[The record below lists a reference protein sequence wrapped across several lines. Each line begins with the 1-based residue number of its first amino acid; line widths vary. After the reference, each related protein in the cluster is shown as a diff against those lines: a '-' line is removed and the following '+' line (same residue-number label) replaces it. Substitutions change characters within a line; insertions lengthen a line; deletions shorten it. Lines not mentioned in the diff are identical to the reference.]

1 MKALLV
7 ADDEKAINNISEVL
21 KAAGY
26 DTIVYTWLLKALDN
40 IEEIAPHLI
49 IVSTGDYPRH
59 WKTLAQYATA
69 GFGDYKPQIIL
80 YTDENFSEEENK
92 KAEALHVRGTF
103 DSVTVDGLDKLREIL
118 KKADDIFSGYL
129 TEEEQ
134 SEISVDDLVP
144 NANKFVEA
152 EIEEIQEEEATEET
166 EAEEIADAS
175 EEELIEEIET
185 EEVRDVSEEEMVE
198 EIEDATN
205 EEPAEE
211 IETNSEISVAEAEI
225 EAEDEP
231 VGEIEASP
239 ATTLEEAEIED
250 ETPAE
255 PIEEETPA
263 EIIEED
269 SIEEVA
275 TDEILETPVEESPVE
290 IEDAPEDESVEETE
304 DDSFENLACK
314 VEETNDENQIE
325 NNEPTLEEIQEAEE
339 EALAD
344 EDAANRLEEME
355 NDERAADRLE
365 EITGDELAADKL
377 EEIVADEKAADKL
390 EEINE
395 NDDIPT
401 VTDIINEP
409 YDESESTALPG
420 IEELKQLLEENNF
433 EESPNNDI
441 IEEDGKS
448 EELSEEENSLEAE
461 TSQLQDGENDMADE
475 QSIDE
480 KLAAIMNANKA
491 DQKEKAEALKLDTGA
506 TSVSFVFTN
515 PITLAM
521 VSGVA
526 RNYNGLV
533 LEFTPDIPNFIMNL
547 SPGTKIDIASMKID
561 DKIENVFAEVMSNDA
576 KKLALAI
583 KKIS

>member
-69 GFGDYKPQIIL
+69 GFGEYKPQIIL
-80 YTDENFSEEENK
+80 YTDENFNEEEHK

-103 DSVTVDGLDKLREIL
+103 DSVTVEGLDKLREIL

-144 NANKFVEA
+144 NAKKFVEA
-152 EIEEIQEEEATEET
+152 EIEEVQEKPEESISAENKSDELEESEKPIKEILEESEIEESTEEESFDELSNKVEAT
-166 EAEEIADAS
+166 
-175 EEELIEEIET
+175 
-185 EEVRDVSEEEMVE
+185 
-198 EIEDATN
+198 
-205 EEPAEE
+205 
-211 IETNSEISVAEAEI
+211 
-225 EAEDEP
+225 EP
-231 VGEIEASP
+231 VGEVNS
-239 ATTLEEAEIED
+239 
-250 ETPAE
+250 
-255 PIEEETPA
+255 
-263 EIIEED
+263 ED
-269 SIEEVA
+269 SFDELSSKVEATQPLGEVN
-275 TDEILETPVEESPVE
+275 DE
-290 IEDAPEDESVEETE
+290 
-304 DDSFENLACK
+304 DSFDELANM
-314 VEETNDENQIE
+314 VEETNDGNQLE
-325 NNEPTLEEIQEAEE
+325 SEEQTLEEIQDAEAE
-339 EALAD
+339 AIAD
-344 EDAANRLEEME
+344 EQAASRLEEIE

-365 EITGDELAADKL
+365 EITGDDLAADRL
-377 EEIVADEKAADKL
+377 EEIAEDEKIADKML
-390 EEINE
+390 RLSDNEE
-395 NDDIPT
+395 IPT
-401 VTDIINEP
+401 VQAILNEP

-420 IEELKQLLEENNF
+420 IEELKELLDENNF
-433 EESPNNDI
+433 EESENNDI
-441 IEEDGKS
+441 IDDTEITSEEDS
-448 EELSEEENSLEAE
+448 ESAEITETEQTDGTSEINEAE
-461 TSQLQDGENDMADE
+461 QTFQQMDEKSAEPEESENQEGETNMADE
-475 QSIDE
+475 QSIED
-480 KLAAIMNANKA
+480 KLAEIMNANKA
-491 DQKEKAEALKLDTGA
+491 DQKEKAEALKLDTSS
-506 TSVSFVFTN
+506 TSVAFVFTN

>member
-69 GFGDYKPQIIL
+69 GFGEYKPQIIL
-80 YTDENFSEEENK
+80 YTDENFNEEEHK

-103 DSVTVDGLDKLREIL
+103 DSVTVEGLDKLREIL

-144 NANKFVEA
+144 NAKKFVEA
-152 EIEEIQEEEATEET
+152 EIEEVQEKPEESIFAENKSDELEESEKPIKEILEESEIEESTEEESFDELSNKVEAT
-166 EAEEIADAS
+166 
-175 EEELIEEIET
+175 
-185 EEVRDVSEEEMVE
+185 
-198 EIEDATN
+198 
-205 EEPAEE
+205 
-211 IETNSEISVAEAEI
+211 
-225 EAEDEP
+225 EP
-231 VGEIEASP
+231 VGEVNS
-239 ATTLEEAEIED
+239 
-250 ETPAE
+250 
-255 PIEEETPA
+255 
-263 EIIEED
+263 ED
-269 SIEEVA
+269 SFDELSSKVEATQPLGEVN
-275 TDEILETPVEESPVE
+275 DE
-290 IEDAPEDESVEETE
+290 
-304 DDSFENLACK
+304 DSFDELANM
-314 VEETNDENQIE
+314 VEETNDGNQLE
-325 NNEPTLEEIQEAEE
+325 SEEQTLEEIQDAEAE
-339 EALAD
+339 AIAD
-344 EDAANRLEEME
+344 EQAASRLEEIE

-365 EITGDELAADKL
+365 EITGDDLAADRL
-377 EEIVADEKAADKL
+377 EEIAEDEKIADKMFRL
-390 EEINE
+390 SDNEE
-395 NDDIPT
+395 IPT
-401 VTDIINEP
+401 VQAILNEP

-420 IEELKQLLEENNF
+420 IEELKQLLDENNF
-433 EESPNNDI
+433 EESENNDI
-441 IEEDGKS
+441 IDDTEITSEEDS
-448 EELSEEENSLEAE
+448 ESAEITETEQTDGTSESNEAE
-461 TSQLQDGENDMADE
+461 QTFQQMDEKSAEPEESENQEGETNMADE
-475 QSIDE
+475 QSIED
-480 KLAAIMNANKA
+480 KLAEIMNANKA
-491 DQKEKAEALKLDTGA
+491 DQKEKAEALKLDTSS
-506 TSVSFVFTN
+506 TSVAFVFTN

>member
-69 GFGDYKPQIIL
+69 GFGEYKPQIIL
-80 YTDENFSEEENK
+80 YTDENFNEEEHK

-103 DSVTVDGLDKLREIL
+103 DSVTVEGLDKLREIL

-144 NANKFVEA
+144 NAKKFVEA
-152 EIEEIQEEEATEET
+152 EIEEIQEKPEESISVENKSDELEESEKPIKEILEESEIEESTEEESFDELSNKIEAT
-166 EAEEIADAS
+166 
-175 EEELIEEIET
+175 
-185 EEVRDVSEEEMVE
+185 
-198 EIEDATN
+198 
-205 EEPAEE
+205 
-211 IETNSEISVAEAEI
+211 
-225 EAEDEP
+225 EP
-231 VGEIEASP
+231 VGEVNS
-239 ATTLEEAEIED
+239 
-250 ETPAE
+250 
-255 PIEEETPA
+255 
-263 EIIEED
+263 ED
-269 SIEEVA
+269 SFDELSSKVEATQPLGEVN
-275 TDEILETPVEESPVE
+275 DE
-290 IEDAPEDESVEETE
+290 
-304 DDSFENLACK
+304 DSFDELANM
-314 VEETNDENQIE
+314 VEETNDGNQLE
-325 NNEPTLEEIQEAEE
+325 SEEQTLEEIQDAEAE
-339 EALAD
+339 AIAD
-344 EDAANRLEEME
+344 EQAASRLEEIE

-365 EITGDELAADKL
+365 EITGDDLAADRL
-377 EEIVADEKAADKL
+377 EEIAEDEKIADKML
-390 EEINE
+390 RLSDNEE
-395 NDDIPT
+395 IPT
-401 VTDIINEP
+401 VQAILNEP

-420 IEELKQLLEENNF
+420 IEELKQLLDENNF
-433 EESPNNDI
+433 EESENNDI
-441 IEEDGKS
+441 IDDTEITSEEDS
-448 EELSEEENSLEAE
+448 ESAEITETEQTDGTSEINEAE
-461 TSQLQDGENDMADE
+461 QTFQQMDEKSAEPEESENQEGETNMADE
-475 QSIDE
+475 QSIED
-480 KLAAIMNANKA
+480 KLAEIMNANKA
-491 DQKEKAEALKLDTGA
+491 DQKEKAEALKLDTSS
-506 TSVSFVFTN
+506 TSVAFVFTN

>member
-69 GFGDYKPQIIL
+69 GFGEYKPQIIL
-80 YTDENFSEEENK
+80 YTDENFNEEEHK

-103 DSVTVDGLDKLREIL
+103 DSVTVEGLDKLREIL

-144 NANKFVEA
+144 NAKKFVEA
-152 EIEEIQEEEATEET
+152 EIEEIQEKPEESISVENKSDELEESEKPIKEILGESEIEESTEEESFDELSNKVEAT
-166 EAEEIADAS
+166 
-175 EEELIEEIET
+175 
-185 EEVRDVSEEEMVE
+185 
-198 EIEDATN
+198 
-205 EEPAEE
+205 
-211 IETNSEISVAEAEI
+211 
-225 EAEDEP
+225 EP
-231 VGEIEASP
+231 VGEVNS
-239 ATTLEEAEIED
+239 
-250 ETPAE
+250 
-255 PIEEETPA
+255 
-263 EIIEED
+263 ED
-269 SIEEVA
+269 SFDELSSKVEATQPLGEVN
-275 TDEILETPVEESPVE
+275 DE
-290 IEDAPEDESVEETE
+290 
-304 DDSFENLACK
+304 DSFDELANM
-314 VEETNDENQIE
+314 VEETNDENQLE
-325 NNEPTLEEIQEAEE
+325 SEEQTLEEIQDAEAE
-339 EALAD
+339 AIAD
-344 EDAANRLEEME
+344 EQAASRLEEIE

-365 EITGDELAADKL
+365 EITGDDLAADRL
-377 EEIVADEKAADKL
+377 EEIAEDEKIADKML
-390 EEINE
+390 RLSDNEE
-395 NDDIPT
+395 IPT
-401 VTDIINEP
+401 VQAILNEP

-420 IEELKQLLEENNF
+420 IEELKQLLDENNF
-433 EESPNNDI
+433 EESENNDI
-441 IEEDGKS
+441 IDDTEITSEEDS
-448 EELSEEENSLEAE
+448 ESAEITETEQTDGTSESNEAE
-461 TSQLQDGENDMADE
+461 QTFQQMDEKSAEPEESENQEGDTNMADE
-475 QSIDE
+475 QSIED
-480 KLAAIMNANKA
+480 KLAEIMNANKA
-491 DQKEKAEALKLDTGA
+491 DQKEKAEALKLDTSS
-506 TSVSFVFTN
+506 TSVAFVFTN

>member
-1 MKALLV
+1 M
-7 ADDEKAINNISEVL
+7 

-69 GFGDYKPQIIL
+69 GFGEYKPQIIL
-80 YTDENFSEEENK
+80 YTDENFNEEEHK

-103 DSVTVDGLDKLREIL
+103 DSVTVEGLDKLREIL

-144 NANKFVEA
+144 NAKKFVEA
-152 EIEEIQEEEATEET
+152 EIEEVQEKPEESISAENKSDELEESEKPIKEILEESEIEESTEEESFDELSNKVEAT
-166 EAEEIADAS
+166 
-175 EEELIEEIET
+175 
-185 EEVRDVSEEEMVE
+185 
-198 EIEDATN
+198 
-205 EEPAEE
+205 
-211 IETNSEISVAEAEI
+211 
-225 EAEDEP
+225 EP
-231 VGEIEASP
+231 VGEVNS
-239 ATTLEEAEIED
+239 
-250 ETPAE
+250 
-255 PIEEETPA
+255 
-263 EIIEED
+263 ED
-269 SIEEVA
+269 SFDELSSKVEATQPLGEVN
-275 TDEILETPVEESPVE
+275 DEDSF
-290 IEDAPEDESVEETE
+290 DELANMVEET
-304 DDSFENLACK
+304 S
-314 VEETNDENQIE
+314 DENQLE
-325 NNEPTLEEIQEAEE
+325 SEEQTLEEIQNAEAE
-339 EALAD
+339 AIAD
-344 EDAANRLEEME
+344 EQAASRLEEIE

-365 EITGDELAADKL
+365 EITGDDLAADRL
-377 EEIVADEKAADKL
+377 EEIAEDEKIADKML
-390 EEINE
+390 RLSDNEE
-395 NDDIPT
+395 IPT
-401 VTDIINEP
+401 VQAILNEP

-420 IEELKQLLEENNF
+420 IEELKELLDENNF
-433 EESPNNDI
+433 EESENNDI
-441 IEEDGKS
+441 IDDTEITSEEDS
-448 EELSEEENSLEAE
+448 ESAEITETEQTDGTSEINEAE
-461 TSQLQDGENDMADE
+461 QTFQQMDEKSAEPEESENQEGETNMADE
-475 QSIDE
+475 QSIED
-480 KLAAIMNANKA
+480 KLAEIMNANKA
-491 DQKEKAEALKLDTGA
+491 DQKEKAEALKLDTSS
-506 TSVSFVFTN
+506 TSVAFVFTN

>member
-69 GFGDYKPQIIL
+69 GFGEYKPQIIL
-80 YTDENFSEEENK
+80 YTDENFNEEDHK

-103 DSVTVDGLDKLREIL
+103 DSVTVEGLDKLREIL

-144 NANKFVEA
+144 NAKKFVEA
-152 EIEEIQEEEATEET
+152 EIEEVQEKPEESISAENKSDELEESEKPIKEILEESEIEESTEEESFDELSNKVEAT
-166 EAEEIADAS
+166 
-175 EEELIEEIET
+175 
-185 EEVRDVSEEEMVE
+185 
-198 EIEDATN
+198 
-205 EEPAEE
+205 
-211 IETNSEISVAEAEI
+211 
-225 EAEDEP
+225 EP
-231 VGEIEASP
+231 VGEVNS
-239 ATTLEEAEIED
+239 
-250 ETPAE
+250 
-255 PIEEETPA
+255 
-263 EIIEED
+263 ED
-269 SIEEVA
+269 SFDELSSKVEATQPLGEVN
-275 TDEILETPVEESPVE
+275 DE
-290 IEDAPEDESVEETE
+290 
-304 DDSFENLACK
+304 DSFDELANM
-314 VEETNDENQIE
+314 VEETNDGNQLE
-325 NNEPTLEEIQEAEE
+325 SEEQTLEEIQDAEAE
-339 EALAD
+339 AIAD
-344 EDAANRLEEME
+344 EQAASRLEEIE

-365 EITGDELAADKL
+365 EITGDDLAADRL
-377 EEIVADEKAADKL
+377 EEIAEDEKIADKML
-390 EEINE
+390 RLSDNEE
-395 NDDIPT
+395 IPT
-401 VTDIINEP
+401 VQAILNEP

-420 IEELKQLLEENNF
+420 IEELKELLDENNF
-433 EESPNNDI
+433 EESENNDI
-441 IEEDGKS
+441 IDDTEITSEEDS
-448 EELSEEENSLEAE
+448 ESAEITETEQTDGTSEINEAE
-461 TSQLQDGENDMADE
+461 QTFQQMDEKSAEPEESENQEGETNMADE
-475 QSIDE
+475 QSIED
-480 KLAAIMNANKA
+480 KLAEIMNANKA
-491 DQKEKAEALKLDTGA
+491 DQKEKAEALKLDTSS
-506 TSVSFVFTN
+506 TSVAFVFTN

>member
-69 GFGDYKPQIIL
+69 GFGEYKPQIIL
-80 YTDENFSEEENK
+80 YTDENFNEEEHK

-103 DSVTVDGLDKLREIL
+103 DSVTVEGLDKLREIL

-144 NANKFVEA
+144 NAKKFVEA
-152 EIEEIQEEEATEET
+152 EIEEIQEKPEESISFTNKSDELEESEKPIKEILEESEIEESTEEESFDELSNKVEAT
-166 EAEEIADAS
+166 
-175 EEELIEEIET
+175 
-185 EEVRDVSEEEMVE
+185 
-198 EIEDATN
+198 
-205 EEPAEE
+205 
-211 IETNSEISVAEAEI
+211 
-225 EAEDEP
+225 EP
-231 VGEIEASP
+231 VGEVNS
-239 ATTLEEAEIED
+239 
-250 ETPAE
+250 
-255 PIEEETPA
+255 
-263 EIIEED
+263 ED
-269 SIEEVA
+269 SFDELSSKVEATQPLGEVN
-275 TDEILETPVEESPVE
+275 DEDSF
-290 IEDAPEDESVEETE
+290 DELANMVEET
-304 DDSFENLACK
+304 S
-314 VEETNDENQIE
+314 DENQLE
-325 NNEPTLEEIQEAEE
+325 NEEQTLEEIQDAEAE
-339 EALAD
+339 AIAD
-344 EDAANRLEEME
+344 EQAASRLEEIE

-365 EITGDELAADKL
+365 EITGDDLAADRL
-377 EEIVADEKAADKL
+377 EEIAEDEKIADKML
-390 EEINE
+390 RLSDNEE
-395 NDDIPT
+395 IPT
-401 VTDIINEP
+401 VQAILNEP

-420 IEELKQLLEENNF
+420 IEELKQLLDENNF
-433 EESPNNDI
+433 EESENNDI
-441 IEEDGKS
+441 IDDTEITSEEDS
-448 EELSEEENSLEAE
+448 ESAEITETEQTDGTSEINEAE
-461 TSQLQDGENDMADE
+461 QTFQQMDEKSAEPEESENQEGETNMADE
-475 QSIDE
+475 QSIED
-480 KLAAIMNANKA
+480 KLAEIMNANKA
-491 DQKEKAEALKLDTGA
+491 DQKEKAEALKLDTSS
-506 TSVSFVFTN
+506 TSVAFVFTN

>member
-152 EIEEIQEEEATEET
+152 EIEEIQEEAPIEET
-166 EAEEIADAS
+166 EAEEITAAL
-175 EEELIEEIET
+175 EEEAIEEIET
-185 EEVRDVSEEEMVE
+185 EEIRDVPEEELVE
-198 EIEDATN
+198 
-205 EEPAEE
+205 
-211 IETNSEISVAEAEI
+211 
-225 EAEDEP
+225 
-231 VGEIEASP
+231 EIEASP
-239 ATTLEEAEIED
+239 NEEPVDEIETASEISVPEAEIED
-250 ETPAE
+250 
-255 PIEEETPA
+255 ETPA

-269 SIEEVA
+269 SIEEVENEEIQESPEEELIEEIE
-275 TDEILETPVEESPVE
+275 DKPIEEVRDEEILETPVEESPEE
-290 IEDAPEDESVEETE
+290 IEDVPEDEPVEETE

-409 YDESESTALPG
+409 YDESESTSLPG

-441 IEEDGKS
+441 IEEDSKS

>member
-69 GFGDYKPQIIL
+69 GFGEYKPQIIL
-80 YTDENFSEEENK
+80 YTDENFNEEEHK

-103 DSVTVDGLDKLREIL
+103 DSVTVEGLDKLREIL

-144 NANKFVEA
+144 NAKKFVEA
-152 EIEEIQEEEATEET
+152 EIEEVQEKPEESISVENKSDELEESEKPIKEILEESEIEESTEEESFDELSNKVEATES
-166 EAEEIADAS
+166 AEEVCFEDS
-175 EEELIEEIET
+175 FDELSNKIEAT
-185 EEVRDVSEEEMVE
+185 ESVGEV
-198 EIEDATN
+198 
-205 EEPAEE
+205 
-211 IETNSEISVAEAEI
+211 NSEDSFDELSSKVEATQ
-225 EAEDEP
+225 P
-231 VGEIEASP
+231 LGEVN
-239 ATTLEEAEIED
+239 D
-250 ETPAE
+250 
-255 PIEEETPA
+255 
-263 EIIEED
+263 ED
-269 SIEEVA
+269 SF
-275 TDEILETPVEESPVE
+275 DE
-290 IEDAPEDESVEETE
+290 
-304 DDSFENLACK
+304 LANM
-314 VEETNDENQIE
+314 VEETNDGNQLE
-325 NNEPTLEEIQEAEE
+325 SEEQTLEEIQDAEAE
-339 EALAD
+339 AIAD
-344 EDAANRLEEME
+344 EQAASRLEEIE

-365 EITGDELAADKL
+365 EITGDDLAADRL
-377 EEIVADEKAADKL
+377 EEIAEDEKIADKML
-390 EEINE
+390 RLSDNEE
-395 NDDIPT
+395 IPT
-401 VTDIINEP
+401 VQAILNEP

-420 IEELKQLLEENNF
+420 IEELKELLDENNF
-433 EESPNNDI
+433 EESENNDI
-441 IEEDGKS
+441 IDDTEITSEEDS
-448 EELSEEENSLEAE
+448 ESAEITETEQTDGTSEINEAE
-461 TSQLQDGENDMADE
+461 QTFQQMDEKSAEPEESENQEGETNMADE
-475 QSIDE
+475 QSIED
-480 KLAAIMNANKA
+480 KLAEIMNANKA
-491 DQKEKAEALKLDTGA
+491 DQKEKAEALKLDTSS
-506 TSVSFVFTN
+506 TSVAFVFTN

>member
-69 GFGDYKPQIIL
+69 GFGEYKPQIIL
-80 YTDENFSEEENK
+80 YTDENFNEEEHK

-103 DSVTVDGLDKLREIL
+103 DSVTVEGLDKLREIL

-144 NANKFVEA
+144 NAKKFVEA
-152 EIEEIQEEEATEET
+152 EIEEIQEKPEESISVENKSDELEESEKPIKEILEESEIEESTEEESFDELSNKIEATESAGEVCFEDSFDELSNKV
-166 EAEEIADAS
+166 EATQP
-175 EEELIEEIET
+175 LG
-185 EEVRDVSEEEMVE
+185 EV
-198 EIEDATN
+198 
-205 EEPAEE
+205 
-211 IETNSEISVAEAEI
+211 NSE
-225 EAEDEP
+225 
-231 VGEIEASP
+231 
-239 ATTLEEAEIED
+239 
-250 ETPAE
+250 
-255 PIEEETPA
+255 
-263 EIIEED
+263 
-269 SIEEVA
+269 
-275 TDEILETPVEESPVE
+275 
-290 IEDAPEDESVEETE
+290 
-304 DDSFENLACK
+304 DSFDELANM
-314 VEETNDENQIE
+314 VEETNDENQLE
-325 NNEPTLEEIQEAEE
+325 SEEQTLEEIQDAEAE
-339 EALAD
+339 AIAD
-344 EDAANRLEEME
+344 EQAASRLEEIE
-355 NDERAADRLE
+355 NDERAAYRLEEITGDDLAADRLE
-365 EITGDELAADKL
+365 EIAEDEKIADKML
-377 EEIVADEKAADKL
+377 RLSDNEE
-390 EEINE
+390 
-395 NDDIPT
+395 IPT
-401 VTDIINEP
+401 VQAILNEP

-420 IEELKQLLEENNF
+420 IEELKQLLDENNF
-433 EESPNNDI
+433 EESENNDI
-441 IEEDGKS
+441 IDDTEITSEEDS
-448 EELSEEENSLEAE
+448 ESAEITETEQTDGTSEINEAE
-461 TSQLQDGENDMADE
+461 QTFQQMDEKSAEPEESENQEGDTNMADE
-475 QSIDE
+475 QSIED
-480 KLAAIMNANKA
+480 KLAEIMNANKA
-491 DQKEKAEALKLDTGA
+491 DQKEKAEALKLDTSS
-506 TSVSFVFTN
+506 TSVAFVFTN

>member
-69 GFGDYKPQIIL
+69 GFGEYKPQIIL
-80 YTDENFSEEENK
+80 YTDENFNEEEHK

-103 DSVTVDGLDKLREIL
+103 DSVTVEGLDKLREIL

-144 NANKFVEA
+144 NAKKFVEA
-152 EIEEIQEEEATEET
+152 EIEEVQEKPEESISAENKSDELEESEKPIKEILEESEIKESTEEESFDELSNKVEAT
-166 EAEEIADAS
+166 
-175 EEELIEEIET
+175 
-185 EEVRDVSEEEMVE
+185 
-198 EIEDATN
+198 
-205 EEPAEE
+205 
-211 IETNSEISVAEAEI
+211 
-225 EAEDEP
+225 EP
-231 VGEIEASP
+231 VGEVNS
-239 ATTLEEAEIED
+239 
-250 ETPAE
+250 
-255 PIEEETPA
+255 
-263 EIIEED
+263 ED
-269 SIEEVA
+269 SFDELSSKVEATQPLGEVN
-275 TDEILETPVEESPVE
+275 DE
-290 IEDAPEDESVEETE
+290 
-304 DDSFENLACK
+304 DSFDELANM
-314 VEETNDENQIE
+314 VEETNDGNQLE
-325 NNEPTLEEIQEAEE
+325 SEEQTLEEIQDAEAE
-339 EALAD
+339 AIAD
-344 EDAANRLEEME
+344 EQAAS
-355 NDERAADRLE
+355 RLE
-365 EITGDELAADKL
+365 EIAEDEKIADKML
-377 EEIVADEKAADKL
+377 RLSDNEE
-390 EEINE
+390 
-395 NDDIPT
+395 IPT
-401 VTDIINEP
+401 VQAILNEP

-420 IEELKQLLEENNF
+420 IEELKELLDENNF
-433 EESPNNDI
+433 EESENNDI
-441 IEEDGKS
+441 IDDTEITSEEDS
-448 EELSEEENSLEAE
+448 ESAEITETEQTDGTSEINEAE
-461 TSQLQDGENDMADE
+461 QTFQQMDEKSAEPEESENQEGETNMADE
-475 QSIDE
+475 QSIED
-480 KLAAIMNANKA
+480 KLAEIMNANKA
-491 DQKEKAEALKLDTGA
+491 DQKEKAEALKLDTSS
-506 TSVSFVFTN
+506 TSVAFVFTN

>member
-69 GFGDYKPQIIL
+69 GFGEYKPQIIL
-80 YTDENFSEEENK
+80 YTDENFNEEEHK

-103 DSVTVDGLDKLREIL
+103 DSVTVEGLDKLREIL

-144 NANKFVEA
+144 NAKKFVEA
-152 EIEEIQEEEATEET
+152 EIEEVQEKPEESISAENKSDELEESEKPIKEILEESEI
-166 EAEEIADAS
+166 EASS
-175 EEELIEEIET
+175 EEESFDEL
-185 EEVRDVSEEEMVE
+185 S
-198 EIEDATN
+198 N
-205 EEPAEE
+205 K
-211 IETNSEISVAEAEI
+211 I
-225 EAEDEP
+225 EATEP
-231 VGEIEASP
+231 VGEVNS
-239 ATTLEEAEIED
+239 
-250 ETPAE
+250 
-255 PIEEETPA
+255 
-263 EIIEED
+263 ED
-269 SIEEVA
+269 SFDELSSKVEATQPLGEVN
-275 TDEILETPVEESPVE
+275 DE
-290 IEDAPEDESVEETE
+290 
-304 DDSFENLACK
+304 DSFDELANM
-314 VEETNDENQIE
+314 VEETNDGNQLE
-325 NNEPTLEEIQEAEE
+325 SEEQTLEEIQDAEAE
-339 EALAD
+339 AIAD
-344 EDAANRLEEME
+344 EQAASRLEEIE

-365 EITGDELAADKL
+365 EITGDDLAADRL
-377 EEIVADEKAADKL
+377 EEIAEDEKIADKML
-390 EEINE
+390 RLSDNEE
-395 NDDIPT
+395 IPT
-401 VTDIINEP
+401 VQAILNEP

-420 IEELKQLLEENNF
+420 IEELKELLDENNF
-433 EESPNNDI
+433 EESENNDI
-441 IEEDGKS
+441 IDDTEITSEEDS
-448 EELSEEENSLEAE
+448 ESAEITETEQTDGTSEINEAE
-461 TSQLQDGENDMADE
+461 QTFQQMDEKSAEPEESENQEGETNMADE
-475 QSIDE
+475 QSIED
-480 KLAAIMNANKA
+480 KLAEIMNANKA
-491 DQKEKAEALKLDTGA
+491 DQKEKAEALKLDTSS
-506 TSVSFVFTN
+506 TSVAFVFTN

>member
-69 GFGDYKPQIIL
+69 GFGEYKPQIIL
-80 YTDENFSEEENK
+80 YTDENFNEEEHK

-103 DSVTVDGLDKLREIL
+103 DSVTVEGLDKLREIL

-144 NANKFVEA
+144 NAKKFVEA
-152 EIEEIQEEEATEET
+152 EIEEVQEKPEESISAENKSDELEESEKPIKEIFEESEIEESTEEESFDELSNKVEAT
-166 EAEEIADAS
+166 
-175 EEELIEEIET
+175 
-185 EEVRDVSEEEMVE
+185 
-198 EIEDATN
+198 
-205 EEPAEE
+205 
-211 IETNSEISVAEAEI
+211 
-225 EAEDEP
+225 EP
-231 VGEIEASP
+231 VGEVNS
-239 ATTLEEAEIED
+239 
-250 ETPAE
+250 
-255 PIEEETPA
+255 
-263 EIIEED
+263 ED
-269 SIEEVA
+269 SFDELSSKVEATQPLGEVN
-275 TDEILETPVEESPVE
+275 DE
-290 IEDAPEDESVEETE
+290 
-304 DDSFENLACK
+304 DSFDELANM
-314 VEETNDENQIE
+314 VEETNDGNQLE
-325 NNEPTLEEIQEAEE
+325 SEEQTLEEIQDAEAE
-339 EALAD
+339 AIAD
-344 EDAANRLEEME
+344 EQAASRLEEIE

-365 EITGDELAADKL
+365 EITGDDLAADRL
-377 EEIVADEKAADKL
+377 EEIAEDEKIADKML
-390 EEINE
+390 RLSDNEE
-395 NDDIPT
+395 IPT
-401 VTDIINEP
+401 VQAILNEP

-420 IEELKQLLEENNF
+420 IEELKELLDENNF
-433 EESPNNDI
+433 EESENNDI
-441 IEEDGKS
+441 IDDTEITSEEDS
-448 EELSEEENSLEAE
+448 ESAEITETEQTDGTSEINEAE
-461 TSQLQDGENDMADE
+461 QTFQQMDEKSAEPEESENQEGETNMADE
-475 QSIDE
+475 QSIED
-480 KLAAIMNANKA
+480 KLAEIMNANKA
-491 DQKEKAEALKLDTGA
+491 DQKEKAEALKLDTSS
-506 TSVSFVFTN
+506 TSVAFVFTN

>member
-69 GFGDYKPQIIL
+69 GFGEYKPQIIL
-80 YTDENFSEEENK
+80 YTDENFNEEEHK

-103 DSVTVDGLDKLREIL
+103 DSVTVEGLDKLREIL

-144 NANKFVEA
+144 NAKKFVEA
-152 EIEEIQEEEATEET
+152 EIEEIQEKPEESISVENKSDELEESEKPIKEILEESEIEESTEEESFDELSNKVEAT
-166 EAEEIADAS
+166 
-175 EEELIEEIET
+175 
-185 EEVRDVSEEEMVE
+185 
-198 EIEDATN
+198 
-205 EEPAEE
+205 
-211 IETNSEISVAEAEI
+211 
-225 EAEDEP
+225 EP
-231 VGEIEASP
+231 VGEVNS
-239 ATTLEEAEIED
+239 
-250 ETPAE
+250 
-255 PIEEETPA
+255 
-263 EIIEED
+263 ED
-269 SIEEVA
+269 SFDELSSKVEATQPLGEVN
-275 TDEILETPVEESPVE
+275 DE
-290 IEDAPEDESVEETE
+290 
-304 DDSFENLACK
+304 DSFDELANM
-314 VEETNDENQIE
+314 VEETNDENQLE
-325 NNEPTLEEIQEAEE
+325 SEEQTLEEIQDAEAE
-339 EALAD
+339 AIAD
-344 EDAANRLEEME
+344 EQAASRLEEIE

-365 EITGDELAADKL
+365 EITGDDLAADRL
-377 EEIVADEKAADKL
+377 EEIAEDEKIADKML
-390 EEINE
+390 RLSDNEE
-395 NDDIPT
+395 IPT
-401 VTDIINEP
+401 VQAILNEP

-420 IEELKQLLEENNF
+420 IEELKQLLDENNF
-433 EESPNNDI
+433 EESENNDI
-441 IEEDGKS
+441 IDDTEITSEEDS
-448 EELSEEENSLEAE
+448 ESAEITETEQTDGTSESNEAE
-461 TSQLQDGENDMADE
+461 QTFQQMDEKSAEPEESENQEGDTNMADE
-475 QSIDE
+475 QSIED
-480 KLAAIMNANKA
+480 KLAEIMNANKA
-491 DQKEKAEALKLDTGA
+491 DQKEKAEALKLDTSS
-506 TSVSFVFTN
+506 TSVAFVFTN